1 MIDLDKL
8 AQPDVVEELN
18 IETIYQQLV
27 NDFKIL
33 YPNYSAVL
41 ESDPVV
47 KLLELYAYRESLIR
61 ARINNAAKSQ
71 LLAFATGADLDHLA
85 AFYGVKRQDD
95 ELDKRLRMRTQFQI
109 AAMAGN
115 GTTERYRAKAMEA
128 HSDVIDAAV
137 TSPKNGEVLVA
148 IWTDEKSEFSQN
160 EILQEVQAF
169 FDNDNTIT
177 LGVSLTV
184 SLALPKVINVT
195 AKVYRES
202 SAPLNICEILQNNL
216 GDAINNYA
224 QLGRDI
230 SLAFLHSQL
239 FIKNNISRIEII
251 EPTNDVILSANEFAK
266 AGEIK
271 IIDGGVQ
278 W

>member
-8 AQPDVVEELN
+8 ASPDVVEELN

-27 NDFKIL
+27 SDFKVL
-33 YPNYSAVL
+33 YPAYSAVL

-85 AFYGVKRQDD
+85 AFYGVERQDD

-137 TSPKNGEVLVA
+137 TSPNTGEVLVA
-148 IWTDEKSEFSQN
+148 IWTDENSSYTQN
-160 EILQEVQAF
+160 EILQVVQDF

-184 SLALPKVINVT
+184 QLALPKIINVT

-202 SAPLNICEILQNNL
+202 SAPLNICQTLQDNL
-216 GDAINNYA
+216 TEAINNYA

-230 SLAFLHSQL
+230 SLAFIHSQL
-239 FIKNNISRIEII
+239 FVENNISRVEIEQ
-251 EPTNDVILSANEFAK
+251 PLSDVILSANEFAK
-266 AGEIK
+266 AGEIN

>member
-115 GTTERYRAKAMEA
+115 ISICNRCR
-128 HSDVIDAAV
+128 
-137 TSPKNGEVLVA
+137 
-148 IWTDEKSEFSQN
+148 F
-160 EILQEVQAF
+160 
-169 FDNDNTIT
+169 
-177 LGVSLTV
+177 
-184 SLALPKVINVT
+184 
-195 AKVYRES
+195 RS
-202 SAPLNICEILQNNL
+202 SRC
-216 GDAINNYA
+216 
-224 QLGRDI
+224 
-230 SLAFLHSQL
+230 FLW
-239 FIKNNISRIEII
+239 R
-251 EPTNDVILSANEFAK
+251 
-266 AGEIK
+266 
-271 IIDGGVQ
+271 
-278 W
+278 

>member
-1 MIDLDKL
+1 MIFSINGKTSS
-8 AQPDVVEELN
+8 N
-18 IETIYQQLV
+18 TTT
-27 NDFKIL
+27 
-33 YPNYSAVL
+33 VL
-41 ESDPVV
+41 
-47 KLLELYAYRESLIR
+47 
-61 ARINNAAKSQ
+61 Q
-71 LLAFATGADLDHLA
+71 LLLFIYFTKSLPLILKSIQA
-85 AFYGVKRQDD
+85 
-95 ELDKRLRMRTQFQI
+95 I
-109 AAMAGN
+109 
-115 GTTERYRAKAMEA
+115 
-128 HSDVIDAAV
+128 
-137 TSPKNGEVLVA
+137 VA
-148 IWTDEKSEFSQN
+148 PI
-160 EILQEVQAF
+160 

>member
-8 AQPDVVEELN
+8 ASPDVIEELN

-27 NDFKIL
+27 EDFKIL
-33 YPNYSAVL
+33 FPDYSAVL

-85 AFYGVKRQDD
+85 AFYGVQRQDD

-137 TSPKNGEVLVA
+137 TSPKVGEVLVA
-148 IWTDEKSEFSQN
+148 IWTDENSEYSQN
-160 EILQEVQAF
+160 EILQSVQSYF
-169 FDNDNTIT
+169 NNDDTIT
-177 LGVSLTV
+177 LGVTLSV
-184 SLALPKVINVT
+184 QLAMPKLINVT

-202 SAPLNICEILQNNL
+202 SAPLNICETLQNNL
-216 GDAINNYA
+216 IQSINDYA

-230 SLAFLHSQL
+230 SLAFIHSQL
-239 FIKNNISRIEII
+239 FVENNISRVEIT
-251 EPTNDVILSANEFAK
+251 EPTTDIILSANEFAK

>member
-8 AQPDVVEELN
+8 ASPDVVEELN

-27 NDFKIL
+27 SDFKVL
-33 YPNYSAVL
+33 YPAYSAVL

-85 AFYGVKRQDD
+85 AFYGVERQDD

-137 TSPKNGEVLVA
+137 TSPNTGEVLVA
-148 IWTDEKSEFSQN
+148 IWTDENSSYSQN
-160 EILQEVQAF
+160 EILQVVQNF

-184 SLALPKVINVT
+184 QLALPKIINVT

-202 SAPLNICEILQNNL
+202 SAPLNICQTLQDNL
-216 GDAINNYA
+216 TEAINNYA

-230 SLAFLHSQL
+230 SLAFIHSQL
-239 FIKNNISRIEII
+239 FVENNISRVEIEQ
-251 EPTNDVILSANEFAK
+251 PLSDVILSANEFAK
-266 AGEIK
+266 AGEIN